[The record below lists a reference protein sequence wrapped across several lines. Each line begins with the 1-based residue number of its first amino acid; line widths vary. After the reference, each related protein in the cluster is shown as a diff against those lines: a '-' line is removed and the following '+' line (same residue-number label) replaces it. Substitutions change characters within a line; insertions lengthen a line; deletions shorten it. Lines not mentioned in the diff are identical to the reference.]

1 MEGGTY
7 VFARPKRSDP
17 QQLERTAPPEQYEGG
32 AELAKRNLCILQFA
46 LLIVVGNKVTKTV
59 SGEATVENK

>member
-1 MEGGTY
+1 MGTY

-32 AELAKRNLCILQFA
+32 AELASAKELVHSATCSFNSCGEQSHKDS
-46 LLIVVGNKVTKTV
+46 V
-59 SGEATVENK
+59 GEATVENK